1 MKHALL
7 ITYYWPPAGGPGVHR
22 WLRLSRYFSANG
34 WKLTVYC
41 PENAE
46 WPVTD
51 PELEKQVSADLTVV
65 RRPIF
70 EPHKFLGKKNNP
82 NKGGAFTHAKKP
94 SLVSQLIMWIR
105 GNWFIPDARRFWI
118 NPSTAFL
125 TDYLK
130 QHPDISVV
138 ISTGPPHSLHLIAQK
153 LKRKCGIRW
162 VADFRDPWTGIDF
175 YQDLMPGKRADAI
188 HRRLEKECLQS
199 ADAVVTI
206 SRHVA
211 LELEEKGGRPVEV
224 ITNGYEF
231 EEFDPKTIPY
241 DHFFTLAHFGSMPA
255 SRNPR
260 GVWEVLQKLTQESEE
275 WKKHLKIKLVGP
287 VDASIKEDLKNHGLE
302 SYTEHIPQVSH
313 AESLAMQKHTAM
325 LLLVANTTGVSKG
338 TLTGKFFEYLG
349 ARRPILAI
357 GPGGGDLQEAVN
369 RTRCGD
375 FLEYENTDGIYRAL
389 QNRFEEWKNG
399 RLYIQSEGLDMF
411 RSSSLA
417 AEYCRLLNRVT
428 SQKS

>member
-46 WPVTD
+46 WPVID
-51 PELEKQVSADLTVV
+51 PELEKQVSADLTVI

-70 EPHKFLGKKNNP
+70 EPHKYLGKKNNP
-82 NKGGAFTHAKKP
+82 NKGGAFTHASKP
-94 SLVSQLIMWIR
+94 SFKSRFIMWVR

-118 NPSTAFL
+118 RPSVNFL
-125 TDYLK
+125 RDYLK
-130 QHPDISVV
+130 HHPDISAV

-153 LKRKCGIRW
+153 LQQNCGIKW

-175 YQDLMPGKRADAI
+175 YQDLMPGERADAI
-188 HRRLEKECLQS
+188 HRKLEKECLKS

-211 LELEEKGGRPVEV
+211 MELEEKGGRKVNV

-231 EEFDPKTIPY
+231 KEFDPRALPY
-241 DHFFTLAHFGSMPA
+241 DSYFTLAHFGSMPA
-255 SRNPR
+255 SRNPA
-260 GVWEVLQKLTQESEE
+260 GVWQVLQKFVHESDE
-275 WKKHLKIKLVGP
+275 WKKHLKIKLIGP
-287 VDASIKEDLKNHGLE
+287 VDASVTEDIQKNGLGPFL
-302 SYTEHIPQVSH
+302 EHIPQVSH
-313 AESLAMQKHTAM
+313 TESLSMQKQTAM
-325 LLLVANTTGVSKG
+325 LLLVANNTGVSKG

-357 GPGGGDLQEAVN
+357 GPKGGDLEEAVLQ
-369 RTRCGD
+369 TRCGD
-375 FLEYENTDGIYRAL
+375 FLEYNDLNGISNAL
-389 QNRFEEWKNG
+389 INRFDYWKKG
-399 RLYIQSEGLDMF
+399 SLFIQPEGLDMF

-417 AEYCRLLNRVT
+417 AEYCRLLDRVT
-428 SQKS
+428 HQKN